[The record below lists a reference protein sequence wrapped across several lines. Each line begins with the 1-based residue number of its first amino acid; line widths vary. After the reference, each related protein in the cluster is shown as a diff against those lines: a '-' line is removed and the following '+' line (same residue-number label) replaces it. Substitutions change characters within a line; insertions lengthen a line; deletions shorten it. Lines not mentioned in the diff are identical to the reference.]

1 MTTKKITEVQAATSA
16 NVAPLAEAL
25 GADKS
30 VDGGIVIVV
39 ASFSPQDVDTA
50 ARLLSKTPL
59 ALVAAQVP
67 PNFPFAERLRER
79 AEATWERHA
88 VLIPPL
94 SDSDNIAAAADAIA
108 AVLASFDN
116 LSAESAVTPKPS
128 ANPKFGAGNPE
139 QAAAKA
145 RKALKDVL

>member
-1 MTTKKITEVQAATSA
+1 MTAKKITEVQAATSA
-16 NVAPLAEAL
+16 NVAPLAAAL

-39 ASFSPQDVDTA
+39 ASFSPQDVA
-50 ARLLSKTPL
+50 AAAQLLSKTPL
-59 ALVAAQVP
+59 ALVAAQVS

-79 AEATWERHA
+79 AEAAWERRA

-116 LSAESAVTPKPS
+116 LSAESVAPKPS
-128 ANPKFGAGNPE
+128 ESPKFGAGTPE

>member
-1 MTTKKITEVQAATSA
+1 MTAKKITEVQAATSA
-16 NVAPLAEAL
+16 NVAPLAAAL

-39 ASFSPQDVDTA
+39 ASFSPQDVDA
-50 ARLLSKTPL
+50 AAQLLSKTPL
-59 ALVAAQVP
+59 ALVAAQVS

-79 AEATWERHA
+79 AEAAWERRA

-116 LSAESAVTPKPS
+116 LSAESVAPKPS
-128 ANPKFGAGNPE
+128 ESPKFGAGTPE